1 MKLFYI
7 LLLPIFLHANLLYN
21 TNHDREL
28 ALLESFDINPLFLY
42 DSNMDD
48 ILVKNSSQEEKLY
61 FFKALDRA
69 YVYIPAIKNILSS
82 YHIPQEFLYLAM
94 VESNFSSKAFS
105 KTKAAGLW
113 QFMPQ
118 TAADY
123 GLRIDSYVDERNDI
137 IKSTKAASRLLSKL
151 HKRFGKWYLAAI
163 AYNCGAS
170 RLELAIKK
178 AKSDELSVLLDENK
192 KYLPAESRK
201 YIRKIVAMVLIGHN
215 EKLFLNTKY
224 EHLLNIASTYSV
236 STVTLPGSETLQRLS
251 RIIDI
256 PLNELRNLNRHL
268 KYDIV
273 PPYMKRYEVYIPYKK
288 LSVFKQKYFAKRT
301 SKREVYA
308 RN

>member
-1 MKLFYI
+1 MKPFYI
-7 LLLPIFLHANLLYN
+7 LLLPIFLHASLIYN
-21 TNHDREL
+21 ANYDREL
-28 ALLESFDINPLFLY
+28 ALLESFDINPTFLY

-48 ILVKNSSQEEKLY
+48 ILVKNSSQEEKVY

-69 YVYIPAIKNILSS
+69 YIYIPAIKNILSS

-123 GLRIDSYVDERNDI
+123 GLRVDRYVDERKDI
-137 IKSTKAASRLLSKL
+137 IKSTKAASRLLRKL
-151 HKRFGKWYLAAI
+151 HNKFGKWYLAAI

-170 RLELAIKK
+170 RLESAIHK
-178 AKSDELSVLLDENK
+178 AKSDELSVLLDEHK

-201 YIRKIVAMVLIGHN
+201 YIRKIVAMMLMGHN

-301 SKREVYA
+301 LRREIYA